1 MSKVFLTFGNR
12 NFYGALNRI
21 IKQVNEI
28 KYFDKIYLY
37 NELTLSRLPNY
48 IQIYPIIQK
57 YKRGYGL
64 WIWKIFLINYVLEQI
79 QLNDIIVY
87 SDAGCYFEG
96 KYINELDILI
106 NKLKNEDFDNIAL
119 QLPFIEQEWTK
130 MDTIIACDCNFP
142 EITETGQ
149 LVGGIQII
157 KKTPEIIELYRKA
170 YNIALNIHLLDDSP
184 SNSPNAL
191 GFQEH
196 RHDQS
201 IMSLLRK
208 KHNKTFIISDL
219 SSVDDWNK
227 CYFPFQ
233 ARRMRN

>member
-12 NFYGALNRI
+12 KFKGALNRI
-21 IKQVNEI
+21 IKQINVT
-28 KYFDKIYLY
+28 KYFDEIYHF
-37 NELTLSRLPNY
+37 NEINLSRLPNY

-64 WIWKIFLINYVLEQI
+64 WIWKIFLINYILEQI
-79 QLNDIIVY
+79 QFNDILVY
-87 SDAGCYFEG
+87 SDAGCFFEA
-96 KYINELDILI
+96 KYIGELEKLI
-106 NKLKNEDFDNIAL
+106 EKLSNEDFDNIAL
-119 QLPFIEQEWTK
+119 QLPLIEKDWSK
-130 MDTIIACDCNFP
+130 MDTIIACNCYYP

-149 LVGGIQII
+149 LIGGIQII
-157 KKTPEIIELYRKA
+157 KKTPEIIELSRKA

-184 SNSPNAL
+184 SNSPNAT

-208 KHNKTFIISDL
+208 KHNKTFIIPDL

-227 CYFPFQ
+227 CFFPFQ